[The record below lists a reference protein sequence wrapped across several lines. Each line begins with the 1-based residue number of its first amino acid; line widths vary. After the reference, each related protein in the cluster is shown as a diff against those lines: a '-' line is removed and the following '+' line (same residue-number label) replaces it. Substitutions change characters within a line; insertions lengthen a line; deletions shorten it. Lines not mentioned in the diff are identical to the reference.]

1 MTYAH
6 LRSVAGEQEFS
17 CRLYLMF
24 RIAYRFERSFK
35 TTVSAVKVPA
45 TGLWNGDRVF
55 GVNTT
60 PRDATLIVLRHQVAL
75 RLQKAVAVGG
85 VAC

>member
-1 MTYAH
+1 M
-6 LRSVAGEQEFS
+6 RSVAGEQEFS
-17 CRLYLMF
+17 CRLYLRF
-24 RIAYRFERSFK
+24 RIACRFEMSFK
-35 TTVSAVKVPA
+35 TTVSAVKVAA
-45 TGLWNGDRVF
+45 TVLWDGDRVF
-55 GVNTT
+55 VVNTT